1 MSQDYMPTRSSMSRS
16 AKMRASQQAAERESS
31 SLMMQQQQ
39 MSRAQQQ
46 AVLTGSVAILWD
58 MENCPVPSE
67 VKADDVAGNIRQ
79 ALRTHPVIQGA
90 VTLFSAYGDFNH
102 FPRKVREGCQR
113 TGVNLIDVPNGK
125 KDASDKAILV
135 DLFLFAL
142 DNAPPC
148 TIFLI
153 SGDVDFAPALHK
165 LGQRGYTVVLAI
177 PSGVGVSSA
186 LCSAGR
192 YVWDWPSVARGGGL
206 VLVPAKNFSSSG
218 ARITTAVDDRMA
230 EIIDMTASSGPPPSS
245 RRSSVDERIADL
257 IELNVPAAVQQPISS
272 SSRMRNTNVDERR
285 AEIIEMNASAGQP
298 PGAAWSHDEDSDLA
312 SDDVPCDDEQIVWK
326 SPAPPPLIVDHH
338 HPALDGSSV
347 SNLSVPQPGI
357 PGPSS
362 GDTAASGNPP
372 AHKEQ
377 SNDSSGDAAAGS
389 SVSVP
394 KGSSKSNV
402 STTPIENLQKEQL
415 VRLVGMSG
423 SKSMELSRVPAEYQ
437 KHYGK
442 PLFSGDSTHSHNKLM
457 NLLER
462 FKDLIFTRGEGAART
477 VHLTKGGSRLAGK
490 LKRDAKNEGR
500 GAPKEGGL
508 EVVNAFRIDV
518 EDAAELDDETVGEE
532 VIVVGCPTKGMQTLI
547 TDVQSLLNVKDP
559 QMSQGERR
567 KELLEEIHLPNYDW
581 DFGSGGS
588 GGSGDEKDNLL
599 EEKDVEVDES
609 TLEQVLKPKGNVRAA
624 TELEGLDVFRLELQD
639 LLVSHACKIVV
650 SDFIKFYLE
659 RYTRGLDYEKF
670 GVKDLESLIEKVSD
684 VAVIMYEPE
693 SKLKYLVARWSHD
706 GVISDK
712 IGESGDTPEL
722 L

>member
-1 MSQDYMPTRSSMSRS
+1 MPRTSMSRS
-16 AKMRASQQAAERESS
+16 TKMRGSQATERENS
-31 SLMMQQQQ
+31 SLMQQQ
-39 MSRAQQQ
+39 RAQQQ
-46 AVLTGSVAILWD
+46 AVLMGSVAILWD

-79 ALRTHPVIQGA
+79 ALRMHPVIQGA
-90 VTLFSAYGDFNH
+90 VTFFSAYGDFNH
-102 FPRKVREGCQR
+102 FARKVREGCQR

-206 VLVPAKNFSSSG
+206 VPAKNFPSS
-218 ARITTAVDDRMA
+218 ARSSVDDRMA
-230 EIIDMTASSGPPPSS
+230 EIIEMSASSGPPPSS
-245 RRSSVDERIADL
+245 RRSSVDERIAEL
-257 IELNVPAAVQQPISS
+257 IEMNVSAGQPPN
-272 SSRMRNTNVDERR
+272 SRGSNIDERR

-298 PGAAWSHDEDSDLA
+298 PGPAWSHDEDSDLA
-312 SDDVPCDDEQIVWK
+312 SDDVPYEEEKIVWK
-326 SPAPPPLIVDHH
+326 SPAPRRTVDR
-338 HPALDGSSV
+338 HPAGDGSSV
-347 SNLSVPQPGI
+347 SKSSVPQQGI
-357 PGPSS
+357 PGSS
-362 GDTAASGNPP
+362 SSEAASGKPPLQGLDPP
-372 AHKEQ
+372 APQEQ
-377 SNDSSGDAAAGS
+377 SNHPSGVRETVAVVRAHGDATGS
-389 SVSVP
+389 SVSVS
-394 KGSSKSNV
+394 KGSSKNL
-402 STTPIENLQKEQL
+402 STPVENFQTLKEQL
-415 VRLVGMSG
+415 VRLVSTSG

-437 KHYGK
+437 KQYGK
-442 PLFSGDSTHSHNKLM
+442 PLFAGDSVHNHNKLM

-462 FKDLIFTRGEGAART
+462 FKELLFTRGEGASRT

-490 LKRDAKNEGR
+490 LKRDAKNGR
-500 GAPKEGGL
+500 GAPKEEV
-508 EVVNAFRIDV
+508 EVVNIFRIDV
-518 EDAAELDDETVGEE
+518 GEVADDETAGEE
-532 VIVVGCPTKGMQTLI
+532 VIVGCPTKGMQTLI
-547 TDVQSLLNVKDP
+547 KDVQSLMNVKD
-559 QMSQGERR
+559 SQKSQTERK
-567 KELLEEIHLPNYDW
+567 KELEEIHLPNNDW

-609 TLEQVLKPKGNVRAA
+609 TLEQVVKPKGNIRAA
-624 TELEGLDVFRLELQD
+624 AGVESLDAFSLELQD

-650 SDFIKFYLE
+650 PDFISFYWE
-659 RYTRGLDYEKF
+659 RYCRGLDYEKF

-684 VAVIMYEPE
+684 IAVIMFEPE

-706 GVISDK
+706 GGIPEK
-712 IGESGDTPEL
+712 IGDSGDTQEL